1 MAKVVWFSRHP
12 MTELQSQDL
21 KKVLA
26 ERFGIGA
33 DQTEVVQIDRTV
45 QSVREIEGD
54 LADAAA
60 IAIVAPLP
68 LQIEFLR
75 AAGKRPVLICRNH
88 RIQVGEGQVQFVHAG
103 WTHLQK
109 VEVVSEELS
118 SLTIPDGSQAVRPR

>member
-1 MAKVVWFSRHP
+1 MVKVVWFSRHP

-21 KKVLA
+21 KKVLV
-26 ERFGIGA
+26 ERFGIDA

-60 IAIVAPLP
+60 IAIVAPLH

-75 AAGKRPVLICRNH
+75 VAGQRPVLICRNH
-88 RIQVGEGQVQFVHAG
+88 RIQAGEGQVQFVHAG
-103 WTHLQK
+103 WTRLLK
-109 VEVVSEELS
+109 VEVVTEELS
-118 SLTIPDGSQAVRPR
+118 SLPIPDGCQTVRPR